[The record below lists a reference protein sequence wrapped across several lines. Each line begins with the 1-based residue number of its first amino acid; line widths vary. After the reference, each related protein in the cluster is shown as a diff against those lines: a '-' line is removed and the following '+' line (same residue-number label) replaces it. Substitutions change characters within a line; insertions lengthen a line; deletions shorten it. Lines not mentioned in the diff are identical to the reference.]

1 MTIIDSRTGKP
12 FAATL
17 PNFDEVATTENGR
30 DITLG
35 YVDSLPLL
43 PPTDP
48 IQKQRG
54 FDLRVYAETR
64 RDDQVQTAL
73 QQRKLALT
81 GKEWNVLAGGTKRQD
96 KAAADFITEQLGNI
110 DFDRANEK
118 MLGTGLFYGHAMAEC
133 LWARDGAAIALAD
146 IKVKNVRRFGF
157 APNGELRLLTSANPM
172 GEAVPDRKFWTYS
185 TGGDDDDS
193 PYGLGLAHWLYWP
206 TFFKRNGIKFWLIFL
221 EKFGMPTGVG
231 KYPPGSLAAEKEKL
245 LNALAA
251 IQSDSGVI
259 IPDGM
264 TIELLEAARSGS
276 ADYTALYDRMDA
288 AISKLILGHASTTD
302 STAGKLGGDNMASE
316 VRSDITAA
324 DADLICSSFNRS
336 VVKWLCEWN
345 FPGAALPKV
354 WREVEE
360 PEDLKSRADRD
371 KVIYDMGYKPTLKY
385 ITETYDGEFE
395 AITPPEPPPAD
406 SPAPDAKVAPD
417 AAFAEVDNLA
427 QQADS
432 DPTPVSSMSDQ
443 MATEAGGAVK
453 SMIEHIAGMVEK
465 AESLEALSARLLD
478 GYGGLDSADLTNVM
492 ALGFAAAELAG
503 RFDVINEG

>member
-1 MTIIDSRTGKP
+1 
-12 FAATL
+12 
-17 PNFDEVATTENGR
+17 
-30 DITLG
+30 
-35 YVDSLPLL
+35 
-43 PPTDP
+43 
-48 IQKQRG
+48 
-54 FDLRVYAETR
+54 
-64 RDDQVQTAL
+64 
-73 QQRKLALT
+73 
-81 GKEWNVLAGGTKRQD
+81 
-96 KAAADFITEQLGNI
+96 
-110 DFDRANEK
+110 
-118 MLGTGLFYGHAMAEC
+118 
-133 LWARDGAAIALAD
+133 
-146 IKVKNVRRFGF
+146 
-157 APNGELRLLTSANPM
+157 
-172 GEAVPDRKFWTYS
+172 
-185 TGGDDDDS
+185 
-193 PYGLGLAHWLYWP
+193 
-206 TFFKRNGIKFWLIFL
+206 
-221 EKFGMPTGVG
+221 MPTGVG

-302 STAGKLGGDNMASE
+302 ATAGKLGGDNMASE

-395 AITPPEPPPAD
+395 AITPPGPPAAD
-406 SPAPDAKVAPD
+406 SQAPDAKAAPD
-417 AAFAEVDNLA
+417 AAFAEADNSA

-432 DPTPVSSMSDQ
+432 DPTPVSSMTDQ
-443 MATEAGGAVK
+443 LAAGAGGAVK